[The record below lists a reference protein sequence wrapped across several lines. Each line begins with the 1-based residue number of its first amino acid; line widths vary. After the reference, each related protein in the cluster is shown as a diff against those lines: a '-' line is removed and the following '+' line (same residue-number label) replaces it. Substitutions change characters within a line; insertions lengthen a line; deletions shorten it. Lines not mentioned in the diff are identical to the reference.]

1 MFRVNRNDKKAGIS
15 VLISDKIDF
24 KTNVIMKDKEGH
36 YTLIKKSTQ
45 EEDITLIVNLYA
57 PNTNTSTSIKQTVKG
72 ENDSNTICL
81 LVFPM
86 LVLSAS

>member
-1 MFRVNRNDKKAGIS
+1 
-15 VLISDKIDF
+15 
-24 KTNVIMKDKEGH
+24 MKDKEGH

-57 PNTNTSTSIKQTVKG
+57 PNTNTSTSIKHTVKG